1 MRKWGIVIRVFYAL
15 MVAFLLVPGFFL
27 MAGGYTDP
35 VWKIFLTGFI
45 AVLSEWLGW
54 IWIAA
59 LLIGQALL
67 LFLSVDTTQKKL
79 KPRTH
84 IGISV
89 AVSSMLFG
97 LLTIAVILCI
107 GIAARGDSFGAGFL
121 DSSAKFLAGWVILWL
136 IWGVAFY
143 LYFRNATEVTSRA
156 ISWLLKG
163 SVLELLIAVPCHVW
177 VRRRD
182 ECCAPLFTSFGIVT
196 GIAVMLM
203 CFGPSVLFL
212 VKKRLDGYGVRK
224 TAAQTGD

>member
-1 MRKWGIVIRVFYAL
+1 MRKWGIVISVFYA
-15 MVAFLLVPGFFL
+15 VIVGFLLVPAFFL
-27 MAGGYTDP
+27 IAGGTSDP
-35 VWKIFLTGFI
+35 LWKIFSTGLI
-45 AVLSEWLGW
+45 EVLQEWLAW
-54 IWIAA
+54 ILIAA
-59 LLIGQALL
+59 VIIGQALL

-79 KPRTH
+79 QPRTH
-84 IGISV
+84 IAISV

-97 LLTIAVILCI
+97 LLTLAVIFCI
-107 GIAARGDSFGAGFL
+107 GFAARGDNFGTGYL
-121 DSSAKFLAGWVILWL
+121 DTSAKFFAGWAILWL

-143 LYFRNATEVTSRA
+143 LYFRNATEVTTRA

-182 ECCAPLFTSFGIVT
+182 ECCAPFFTSFGIVT

-212 VKKRLDGYGVRK
+212 FKKRLDAYTPHK
-224 TAAQTGD
+224 SA

>member
-1 MRKWGIVIRVFYAL
+1 MRKWGIVISVFYA
-15 MVAFLLVPGFFL
+15 VIVGFLLIPAFFL
-27 MAGGYTDP
+27 IAGGTTDP
-35 VWKIFLTGFI
+35 VWKIVATGLI
-45 AVLSEWLGW
+45 EVLQEWLAWILIAAVL
-54 IWIAA
+54 A
-59 LLIGQALL
+59 GQALL

-84 IGISV
+84 IAISV

-97 LLTIAVILCI
+97 LLTLAFIFCI
-107 GIAARGDSFGAGFL
+107 GVVARGDNFGAGFL
-121 DSSAKFLAGWVILWL
+121 DTSAKCFAGWVILWL
-136 IWGVAFY
+136 VWGVVFY

-196 GIAVMLM
+196 GIAVMLL

-212 VKKRLDGYGVRK
+212 FKKRLDGYPTHK
-224 TAAQTGD
+224 SA